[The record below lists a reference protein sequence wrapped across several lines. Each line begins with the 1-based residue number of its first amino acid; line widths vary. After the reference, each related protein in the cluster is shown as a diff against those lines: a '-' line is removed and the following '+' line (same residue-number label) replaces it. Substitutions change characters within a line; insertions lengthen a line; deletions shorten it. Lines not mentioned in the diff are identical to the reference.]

1 MKEEPIMDIALA
13 NDEYYFVGLWNTVLS
28 LLASTPDASRLR
40 INIIDTGIS
49 DESWN
54 RLAGAIA
61 KHPAPTYFGAQSF
74 SA

>member
-1 MKEEPIMDIALA
+1 VSEQSIEMKEEPIMDIALA

-49 DESWN
+49 D
-54 RLAGAIA
+54 
-61 KHPAPTYFGAQSF
+61 
-74 SA
+74 